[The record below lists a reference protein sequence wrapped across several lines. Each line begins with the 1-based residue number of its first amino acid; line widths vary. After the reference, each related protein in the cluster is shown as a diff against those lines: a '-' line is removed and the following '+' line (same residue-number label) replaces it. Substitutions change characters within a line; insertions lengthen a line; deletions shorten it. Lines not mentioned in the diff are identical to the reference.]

1 LKKSSKEHLVNDIE
15 NRLDDFFGENAPAAS
30 EIKPGISIEK
40 LKSVVLSIDWEI
52 TESCL
57 TELINETDAL
67 LPRYEN
73 DRLPHT
79 LLRMLRA
86 AGRYIRQHKA
96 QSHPGAIK
104 LIMSVF
110 NSMEQII
117 GDPQMPED
125 QRKGLVAKEIS
136 AFKKLKQQI
145 DTQRGVTSEANSA
158 KQQTA
163 TGFVQNQEFMQAI
176 STIEQRMNSQVA
188 DLKLQVATLQKELN
202 ELRVK

>member
-1 LKKSSKEHLVNDIE
+1 MKKSSKENLVNDIE
-15 NRLDDFFGENAPAAS
+15 NRLDDFFGESAPAAS
-30 EIKPGISIEK
+30 ESKPDISIEK

-52 TESCL
+52 TEDCL

-67 LPRYEN
+67 LPRYED

-104 LIMSVF
+104 LVMSVF

-125 QRKGLVAKEIS
+125 QRKGLVAKEIN
-136 AFKKLKQQI
+136 AFKKLKQQV
-145 DTQRGVTSEANSA
+145 DTQRGVTSEANSE
-158 KQQTA
+158 QQQDA
-163 TGFVQNQEFMQAI
+163 TGFVQNREFKQAI
-176 STIEQRMNSQVA
+176 NTIEQRLNSQVS
-188 DLKLQVATLQKELN
+188 DLKSQVATLQKELN
-202 ELRVK
+202 ALRIK